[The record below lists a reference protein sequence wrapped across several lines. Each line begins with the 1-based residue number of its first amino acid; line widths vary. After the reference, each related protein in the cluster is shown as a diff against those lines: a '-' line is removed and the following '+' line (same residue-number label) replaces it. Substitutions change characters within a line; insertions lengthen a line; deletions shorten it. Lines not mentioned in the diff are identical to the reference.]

1 MDLLEVHHLARSTHQ
16 GAKLQAQLEGRL
28 FRVSAGVVSVHTERG
43 MWIVPPGYMAW
54 VPPMQLHLPVSY
66 GDMRGLR
73 LNFAETWSREQM
85 PTQPRVIRQSA
96 LLVSLLDEMPLDPGL
111 NAIYLQVFAD
121 AFGRKPEQDLFL
133 PVPQDERLQK
143 ITQGLFDQP
152 DSDADL
158 DDWVE
163 IVGMPRRTLTRR
175 FHKETGMS
183 FAQWRQQLRLM
194 LAMERLAA
202 GEPIAEVAP
211 RVGYQS
217 VSAFIQVFRRA
228 LGVTPKSMFPA

>member
-1 MDLLEVHHLARSTHQ
+1 MDLLEVQHLARGAQQ
-16 GAKLQAQLEGRL
+16 GAKLHAQLEGRL
-28 FRVSAGVVSVHTERG
+28 FRVTSGVVSVHTERG
-43 MWIVPPGYMAW
+43 MWVVPPGFMAW
-54 VPPMQLHLPVSY
+54 IPPMQLHLPVTH

-85 PTQPRVIRQSA
+85 PAAARVIRQTP
-96 LLVSLLDEMPLDPGL
+96 LLVSLLEEMPLDPSQ
-111 NAIYLQVFAD
+111 NAVYLQVFAD
-121 AFGRKPEQDLFL
+121 AFARKPEQDLFL
-133 PVPQDERLQK
+133 PVPNDERLRR
-143 ITQGLFDQP
+143 ITQGLFEQP
-152 DSDADL
+152 DNDADL
-158 DDWVE
+158 DEWVE
-163 IVGMPRRTLTRR
+163 IIGVPRRTLTRR

-194 LAMERLAA
+194 LAMEQLAA

-228 LGVTPKSMFPA
+228 LGETPKSMFAS

>member
-1 MDLLEVHHLARSTHQ
+1 
-16 GAKLQAQLEGRL
+16 
-28 FRVSAGVVSVHTERG
+28 
-43 MWIVPPGYMAW
+43 
-54 VPPMQLHLPVSY
+54 
-66 GDMRGLR
+66 
-73 LNFAETWSREQM
+73 M

-111 NAIYLQVFAD
+111 NAIYLQEFAD